1 MTNTNDITEL
11 QAKPEMVRLIWARDK
26 TYQAAKHTQGWFVF
40 WTAAVPVIGAL
51 ASGLWPGLKP
61 ALALISLLVLV
72 LDVGLIDRLQ
82 KERLKRGAKLQEE
95 FDTKAFGLPWNK
107 FVAGDKVLPEDVTE
121 AASAAMPAKRQKEIE
136 TWYENSVSRV
146 PLAYG
151 RLVCQRTNISYDSR
165 LRRRYGNGLFG
176 VTLVIAI
183 IVLIAGVLLDP
194 NFTDAILS
202 LAMVS
207 PMLSW
212 ALREHRKQLDTCNS
226 LQNLQSEFKTVWTK
240 ALEGASDEELKVGS
254 RQLQDAIYQHRAS
267 APLVFDWVYYRMRSK
282 NEREAHAAAE
292 EFVKQ
297 AEEALGARSAA

>member
-1 MTNTNDITEL
+1 MANRNDITEL

-51 ASGLWPGLKP
+51 TSGLWPGLKP
-61 ALALISLLVLV
+61 ALALISLLLLF
-72 LDVGLIDRLQ
+72 LDIGLIDRLQ

-95 FDTKAFGLPWNK
+95 FDTRAFGLPWNK

-136 TWYENSVSRV
+136 TWYEASVSRV

-165 LRRRYGNGLFG
+165 LRRRYGNGLFS
-176 VTLVIAI
+176 VTLVLAI
-183 IVLIAGVLLDP
+183 IVLVAGVLLDP
-194 NFTDAILS
+194 KFTDAILG
-202 LAMVS
+202 LAMVA

-212 ALREHRKQLDTCNS
+212 ALREHRKQLDTCHS
-226 LQNLQSEFKTVWTK
+226 LQNLQREFKTVWAK

-254 RQLQDAIYQHRAS
+254 RQLQDAIYQHRAN

-297 AEEALGARSAA
+297 AEEALSARDAA